1 MVEARVAHALSI
13 LILPPTGERND
24 RHALGTRNLAQP
36 ASHFVAIHVR
46 HAEIEQYDV
55 RLVAL
60 ELREGGRSVVR
71 DVYVGAGRVPGD

>member
-13 LILPPTGERND
+13 LILTQPVSATID
-24 RHALGTRNLAQP
+24 TRSGREISRSRP
-36 ASHFVAIHVR
+36 ATFVAIHVR